1 MDRDLGED
9 WRKKMARGA
18 KYVVQCSHV
27 RANDYHY
34 DAKLLPH
41 LHPYDQFI
49 VCCASRPQPLSRQIT
64 IASSTHIKCFFVC
77 PCVSEWYGTGSV
89 LSEYG
94 SGSPAGHVRNRLCS
108 IQSDFRKFPLYAP
121 WKLDWQIKHD
131 MFNLNFRRKR
141 QRPSDDSAQD
151 TTDSYAQRYGT
162 MVPKN
167 IPERYLFFDRWQS
180 RAHREKH
187 DEIG

>member
-1 MDRDLGED
+1 M
-9 WRKKMARGA
+9 
-18 KYVVQCSHV
+18 
-27 RANDYHY
+27 
-34 DAKLLPH
+34 
-41 LHPYDQFI
+41 
-49 VCCASRPQPLSRQIT
+49 
-64 IASSTHIKCFFVC
+64 
-77 PCVSEWYGTGSV
+77 SEWYGTGSV
-89 LSEYG
+89 LSEHG

-141 QRPSDDSAQD
+141 QRPSGDSAQD

-167 IPERYLFFDRWQS
+167 IPERSLFFDRRQS

-187 DEIG
+187 DEMG